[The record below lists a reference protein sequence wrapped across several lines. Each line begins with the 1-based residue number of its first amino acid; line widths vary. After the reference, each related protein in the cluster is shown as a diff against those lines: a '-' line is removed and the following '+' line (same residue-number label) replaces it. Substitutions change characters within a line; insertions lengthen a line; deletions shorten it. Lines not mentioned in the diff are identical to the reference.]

1 MHASARSTKN
11 ILIWRWWWRTR
22 TPPSGRSS
30 SPLTSWPTSPSGCL
44 WTGSTR
50 DGKKDVLKITLKL
63 DKIETHIKFCKVPT
77 KPVTQPRVSEVIQ
90 CVINKSWHHAKSLK
104 YRHEL
109 SKFYANQKGEK
120 KLPGTGIG
128 SVWISECYRSRNQI
142 NPIRNRVK
150 VKFKAKLDNKYLW
163 PLIEISQAER
173 TPWFEHFTII
183 MILMIL
189 MIMFMMMMLWVYI

>member
-50 DGKKDVLKITLKL
+50 DGKKDVLKITLTL

-104 YRHEL
+104 YGHEL

-120 KLPGTGIG
+120 KNYLGLELEVCGYRNAIDHGIKSTQYGTA
-128 SVWISECYRSRNQI
+128 SKWNSKLNWITSIYG
-142 NPIRNRVK
+142 
-150 VKFKAKLDNKYLW
+150 L
-163 PLIEISQAER
+163 
-173 TPWFEHFTII
+173 
-183 MILMIL
+183 
-189 MIMFMMMMLWVYI
+189 

>member
-50 DGKKDVLKITLKL
+50 DGKKDVLKVTLTL

-120 KLPGTGIG
+120 KTTWDWNWKCVDIG
-128 SVWISECYRSRNQI
+128 MLSITESNQPNTEPRQSEIQS
-142 NPIRNRVK
+142 
-150 VKFKAKLDNKYLW
+150 
-163 PLIEISQAER
+163 
-173 TPWFEHFTII
+173 
-183 MILMIL
+183 
-189 MIMFMMMMLWVYI
+189 

>member
-120 KLPGTGIG
+120 KTTWDWNWKCVDIRMLSITESNQPNTEPRQ
-128 SVWISECYRSRNQI
+128 SEIQS
-142 NPIRNRVK
+142 
-150 VKFKAKLDNKYLW
+150 
-163 PLIEISQAER
+163 
-173 TPWFEHFTII
+173 
-183 MILMIL
+183 
-189 MIMFMMMMLWVYI
+189 